1 MPKVSAGLVLY
12 RLKGGT
18 VEVLLVHPGG
28 PFWAKKD
35 FGAWSIP
42 KGEVPAGEEVL
53 AAAKREFEEET
64 GLSPG
69 GSMLPLG
76 AVAQKSGK
84 IVYAWAVEGDCDP
97 KLVKSNSFEMEWPPR
112 SGKKQKFPE
121 IDRAAFFDIQEAKR
135 RINTAQFGFLARL
148 QEFLST
154 PGNRTCE

>member
-28 PFWAKKD
+28 PFWAKRE

-42 KGEVPAGEEVL
+42 KGEVPAEEEVL

-76 AVAQKSGK
+76 AVTQKSGK
-84 IVYAWAVEGDCDP
+84 IVYAWAVEGDCNP
-97 KLVKSNSFEMEWPPR
+97 KLIKSNSFEMEWPPR
-112 SGKKQKFPE
+112 SGKKQTFPE

-135 RINTAQFGFLARL
+135 RINTAQSGLLARL
-148 QEFLST
+148 QELLSI
-154 PGNRTCE
+154 PGHRTCE

>member
-1 MPKVSAGLVLY
+1 MSAGLVLY

-84 IVYAWAVEGDCDP
+84 IVYAWAVEGDCNP
-97 KLVKSNSFEMEWPPR
+97 TLIKSNSFEMEWPPR
-112 SGKKQKFPE
+112 SGKTQKFPE

-135 RINTAQFGFLARL
+135 RINTAQSGLLARL